1 MSRPGSTQMRLRLR
15 LMIRVSLR
23 NYGTA
28 RGRNQRGKHDA
39 YRDANPTIHQLAQ
52 EANPRMNLVAKLLEQ
67 QNRSLAN
74 MNRGGNAHRRKRN
87 AKGQGNVVDGGIC
100 FLDGLHPYIQSR
112 VEVLKLGRYA
122 DIIDQALIASRSMKE
137 FKKAREAY
145 RNINF
150 RGGSSNG
157 NASKQGSQF
166 RKCGGHD
173 GSEKVFGD
181 VSFMKN
187 APPCQH
193 CGCSHVGEFFRKTRA
208 CFSCGKI
215 DHMIKDFPK
224 RHFSPDNASTDDK
237 KKSQNSKDVFLPSQ
251 SRMQMQQM
259 MSYQVS

>member
-1 MSRPGSTQMRLRLR
+1 
-15 LMIRVSLR
+15 
-23 NYGTA
+23 
-28 RGRNQRGKHDA
+28 
-39 YRDANPTIHQLAQ
+39 
-52 EANPRMNLVAKLLEQ
+52 MNLVAKLLEQ

-87 AKGQGNVVDGGIC
+87 AEGQGNVLGPPAFMGTSDPLDATCHILRTTLQENDSITWEMFMNALNNKYFPDRVRFNIERDFLNLKQGSKIVAEYEEQFTSFNGRC

-166 RKCGGHD
+166 R
-173 GSEKVFGD
+173 
-181 VSFMKN
+181 N
-187 APPCQH
+187 
-193 CGCSHVGEFFRKTRA
+193 
-208 CFSCGKI
+208 
-215 DHMIKDFPK
+215 
-224 RHFSPDNASTDDK
+224 
-237 KKSQNSKDVFLPSQ
+237 
-251 SRMQMQQM
+251 
-259 MSYQVS
+259 

>member
-1 MSRPGSTQMRLRLR
+1 MGS
-15 LMIRVSLR
+15 S
-23 NYGTA
+23 
-28 RGRNQRGKHDA
+28 D
-39 YRDANPTIHQLAQ
+39 P
-52 EANPRMNLVAKLLEQ
+52 LVAEAWLKHIEKVFTAIACPHEQ
-67 QNRSLAN
+67 KDATSHILRTTLQENDSITWEMFMNALNNKYFPDRVRFRIERDFLNLKQGSKTVAEYEEQFTSL
-74 MNRGGNAHRRKRN
+74 
-87 AKGQGNVVDGGIC
+87 
-100 FLDGLHPYIQSR
+100 

-122 DIIDQALIASRSMKE
+122 DIIDQALIASRFMKE

-193 CGCSHVGEFFRKTRA
+193 CGCSHAGEFFRKTRA
-208 CFSCGKI
+208 CFSYGKI

-237 KKSQNSKDVFLPSQ
+237 KKKLCFIYTEMKSFDFRDYKTLVML
-251 SRMQMQQM
+251 
-259 MSYQVS
+259 